1 MTTPSIATVDA
12 KINSFISSQD
22 KHNDTVT
29 KAIDKIS
36 NAMADLSTVHTEVNH
51 LSEKIT
57 GCQAAIESTNKDYKS
72 LSEKVITNS
81 IQAEEYKH
89 IKKLIMAFIVAG
101 VLGGGFMM
109 KSNNDNN
116 ATKDKIM
123 QQQADA
129 VLKIA
134 KSIDA
139 KLDDK

>member
-36 NAMADLSTVHTEVNH
+36 NAMTDLSTVHTEINH

-57 GCQAAIESTNKDYKS
+57 YCENSISSINKDNKL
-72 LSEKVITNS
+72 LSEKVTSNS
-81 IQAEEYKH
+81 IQAEEYKY
-89 IKKLIMAFIVAG
+89 IKKLATGFLVMGI
-101 VLGGGFMM
+101 LGSVYLANENSVNN
-109 KSNNDNN
+109 SN
-116 ATKDKIM
+116 KDKIM

-129 VLKIA
+129 ILKIA